1 MEGESEAQDRRES
14 DALPYATRPTR
25 VVALLADEE
34 DRRVVDRILG
44 ERAALHFCERSAELF
59 RLATDVRA
67 NVVIADSV
75 DIDGK
80 STAPTLH
87 SLRAALP
94 LLQVVLYIDF
104 SIRAVR
110 SAIEGWATGIVFR
123 HQEDVGAM
131 LRTAIARAPNAGSPG
146 ATIAV
151 STGLDPPEV
160 RSYLTHCA
168 WRATTIRSARAAAD
182 DAGIPYRTLARRLQ
196 RAGLPSPKVLLDW
209 CRLLHAAWR
218 VERTRENRDVVARM
232 SGFSSGDVLARRLRL
247 YTGLSWTMLREQV
260 GFNKLLTMFEAALRA
275 PPDTGTDLPE
285 TRAPQEEPATD
296 RRASGEVEVTARARG
311 DPEANVRR
319 PSTGPSGPRGPDAEA
334 RR

>member
-1 MEGESEAQDRRES
+1 M
-14 DALPYATRPTR
+14 
-25 VVALLADEE
+25 
-34 DRRVVDRILG
+34 VDRILG
-44 ERAALHFCERSAELF
+44 ENAELYFCERSTELF

-75 DIDGK
+75 DIDGR

-123 HQEDVGAM
+123 HQDVGAM

-151 STGLDPPEV
+151 SAGLVPPEV

-218 VERTRENRDVVARM
+218 VERTRENRDMVARM

-247 YTGLSWTMLREQV
+247 YTGLSWTMLRERI
-260 GFNKLLTMFEAALRA
+260 GFNKLLTMFEATLRA
-275 PPDTGTDLPE
+275 
-285 TRAPQEEPATD
+285 
-296 RRASGEVEVTARARG
+296 RRPKRERICPRRARG
-311 DPEANVRR
+311 RKNR
-319 PSTGPSGPRGPDAEA
+319 PRINGRLARST
-334 RR
+334 